1 MTYSD
6 LIIAAIQRVTSGGD
20 VPSQDDVTM
29 GLSRLNDLFDAW
41 KIEGL
46 LVNTISRVTWALTG
60 ASSYTVGATGTVVVD
75 RPVNAAGLVFALL
88 DSTVSPAVERPLATY
103 TQEQYQSIVLKTLT
117 ATYPLGFYY
126 NPTTPL
132 GTLIPYPIATGSS
145 LSGVMYAGSPA
156 GEVLLTDTV
165 TLPQGYRRFV
175 RDNLAVE
182 LAPDFDLQPSQALIQ
197 SAIES
202 KASVKRSN
210 VRLSEL
216 ESEAAALGGTSG
228 SSSISGFYAGT
239 P

>member
-20 VPSQDDVTM
+20 LPSQDDVTM
-29 GLSRLNDLFDAW
+29 GLARLNDLFDAW

-46 LVNTISRVTWALTG
+46 LVNTFSRVTWTLTS
-60 ASSYTVGATGTVVVD
+60 ATNYTVGATGTIVVD
-75 RPVNAAGLVFALL
+75 RPVNASQLTFGLL
-88 DSTVSPAVERPLATY
+88 DSSVSPAVERPLQNFTE
-103 TQEQYQSIVLKTLT
+103 EQYQALSIKGLT
-117 ATYPLGFYY
+117 ATQPQGFYY

-132 GTLIPYPIATGSS
+132 GTLTPWPTPTGSL

-165 TLPQGYRRFV
+165 VLPQGYRRFV

-182 LAPDFDLQPSQALIQ
+182 LAPDFDLQPSAALLQ
-197 SAIES
+197 SAIDS

-210 VRLSEL
+210 VRLCEMDN
-216 ESEAAALGGTSG
+216 EAASLGAPSNDGGTNA
-228 SSSISGFYAGT
+228 FYAG